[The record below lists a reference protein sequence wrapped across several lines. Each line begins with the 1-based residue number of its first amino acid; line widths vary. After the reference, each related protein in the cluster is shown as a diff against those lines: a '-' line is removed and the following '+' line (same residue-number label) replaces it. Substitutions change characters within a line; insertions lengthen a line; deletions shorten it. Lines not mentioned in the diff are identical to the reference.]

1 VKLKTVLVLV
11 ALVGVV
17 LIVVSSFL
25 SLHAEAAGGCLIGVE
40 ETVAHALR
48 DPSGAYAAMIDRH
61 RPIGSP
67 MFLPPAVEVIKR

>member
-25 SLHAEAAGGCLIGVE
+25 SLHAEAAGGCLIGVAFGYHLAVR
-40 ETVAHALR
+40 TMRDALGR
-48 DPSGAYAAMIDRH
+48 
-61 RPIGSP
+61 
-67 MFLPPAVEVIKR
+67 

>member
-1 VKLKTVLVLV
+1 MASQEDSV
-11 ALVGVV
+11 
-17 LIVVSSFL
+17 I
-25 SLHAEAAGGCLIGVE
+25 AEAKRAYVAGEIDMDAFE